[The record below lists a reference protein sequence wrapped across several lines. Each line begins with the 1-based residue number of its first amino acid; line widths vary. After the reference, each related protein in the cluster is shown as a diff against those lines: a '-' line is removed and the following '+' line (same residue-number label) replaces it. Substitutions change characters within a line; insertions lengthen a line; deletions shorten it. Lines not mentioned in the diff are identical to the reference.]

1 MSFKDIGVTTLTFWG
16 HVTSSVTWPLDSQY
30 EVSYRWSIWTDRL
43 SRTVFEILSF
53 KGIGVTT
60 LTFGV
65 QPMLKAEKLTAHASY
80 HVTYRKKVKTT
91 TYLESPTPI
100 WLFTITLYGV
110 PMKNK
115 RYLLMRPLMLK
126 AKSSENFPGPD
137 PKLPNFGGFQDLG
150 VRR

>member
-126 AKSSENFPGPD
+126 AKSRENSR
-137 PKLPNFGGFQDLG
+137 PKSAKFWRFSGHDGQGL
-150 VRR
+150 